1 MREDH
6 RQVEKAVTTVQAH
19 IRGFLARVHTRGA
32 IEEARAS
39 PPKAIKPS
47 ASWAYGEGL
56 GARIGSSYRRVT
68 GRKERGSKERSS
80 SPAGGRGKGGNGSE
94 ANGGGA
100 HAAGPG
106 LSADH
111 EARLAAL
118 EQTMQRCCAL
128 AEALLED
135 ADVPESD
142 TRI

>member
-1 MREDH
+1 MYGKRRGR
-6 RQVEKAVTTVQAH
+6 RQ
-19 IRGFLARVHTRGA
+19 R
-32 IEEARAS
+32 
-39 PPKAIKPS
+39 
-47 ASWAYGEGL
+47 
-56 GARIGSSYRRVT
+56 
-68 GRKERGSKERSS
+68 
-80 SPAGGRGKGGNGSE
+80 AGGRGKGGNGSE

-100 HAAGPG
+100 HAAGAG